1 MTILGFI
8 LAVGLMLFGITFNTD
23 LGEILP
29 GNIKSFIDYG
39 SIAITFGGTFASLM
53 ISYTPRMF
61 VQIPSHLRIA
71 LFPRKYDTVKY
82 IEKIVDYAKDARMKG
97 LLSLEERLSTT
108 DDEFL
113 KSSLLLV
120 VDSVEPEK
128 VKQLL
133 ESELDYMEERHEQ
146 AIGFYEKGA
155 QYGPAFGMI
164 GTLIGLVLMLKDM
177 QDASVIGPAMA
188 VALITTFYGSVLA
201 NVIFSPIANKLRLR
215 HEEEMLCKMLIC
227 EGVLA
232 IQSGE
237 NPKFIDEKLTML
249 LPAKDRERKKKLE
262 ARAQVGAG
270 ETVNA

>member
-1 MTILGFI
+1 
-8 LAVGLMLFGITFNTD
+8 
-23 LGEILP
+23 
-29 GNIKSFIDYG
+29 
-39 SIAITFGGTFASLM
+39 
-53 ISYTPRMF
+53 
-61 VQIPSHLRIA
+61 
-71 LFPRKYDTVKY
+71 
-82 IEKIVDYAKDARMKG
+82 
-97 LLSLEERLSTT
+97 
-108 DDEFL
+108 
-113 KSSLLLV
+113 
-120 VDSVEPEK
+120 
-128 VKQLL
+128 
-133 ESELDYMEERHEQ
+133 
-146 AIGFYEKGA
+146 
-155 QYGPAFGMI
+155 MI

-249 LPAKDRERKKKLE
+249 LPAKDRERKKKIE